1 MTNDPQRGRPD
12 DPMQGR
18 DPNQGGQDPNQGG
31 QDPMQGRQDPMQGR
45 DPNQGRQDPMQGR
58 DPNQGRQDPMQGRD
72 PNQGRQQPPQ
82 GRYEQQ
88 GSYQTTEHGARE
100 VRAEPDR
107 PRGSNRARLGVLSGL
122 LGLIALGG
130 VTAGLV
136 ASNAATTPTPHVT
149 PTHVPTSHT
158 PTTSPKAS
166 ASPTTSAKRLISAT
180 GSASGTSASFVVP
193 SSTVSAH
200 YTYTCPSSLASAP
213 HGFSAQLE
221 NAAKTDILPIA
232 ASRNMSGSGTV
243 RLHPKDVGSSYHI
256 VTTTNCPYT
265 VRVDSP

>member
-12 DPMQGR
+12 DPMEGR
-18 DPNQGGQDPNQGG
+18 DPNQGH
-31 QDPMQGRQDPMQGR
+31 QDPMMQGR
-45 DPNQGRQDPMQGR
+45 DPNQGRQPPPEGR
-58 DPNQGRQDPMQGRD
+58 DEPQDTQR
-72 PNQGRQQPPQ
+72 
-82 GRYEQQ
+82 
-88 GSYQTTEHGARE
+88 GSYQTSQPPGAHE
-100 VRAEPDR
+100 VRAER

-149 PTHVPTSHT
+149 PTHVPT
-158 PTTSPKAS
+158 TSPKAS
-166 ASPTTSAKRLISAT
+166 ASPTMSAKRLISTT

-193 SSTVSAH
+193 SSTATAH

-213 HGFSAQLE
+213 HGFAAQME
-221 NAAKTDILPIA
+221 TTAKTDVLPIA

-243 RLHPKDVGSSYHI
+243 TLHPSDVGSSYHI

-265 VRVDSP
+265 IRIDSP